1 MATNTLLQYLESTG
15 EDAFGASASL
25 GANVSN
31 RRQVETFIAS
41 AAIVAGD
48 AVTFDL
54 SQTDDNLRSLRVLK
68 SATGVV
74 TTKCFVG
81 VALNSAAAAGDRVDV
96 CLAGPCVAN
105 IHSGGG
111 VGVPLAI
118 GTEPGKL
125 EDYTAA
131 ASVLSI
137 AAHCV
142 TVPDGGQA
150 TVIVHKQF

>member
-1 MATNTLLQYLESTG
+1 MATNTTLQYLESTG

-41 AAIVAGD
+41 AAIAAGD
-48 AVTFDL
+48 AVAFDL

-68 SATGVV
+68 ADTGAT
-74 TTKCFVG
+74 TSKCFVG
-81 VALNSAAAAGDRVDV
+81 IALNPAAAEGDRVNV

-105 IHSGGG
+105 IGSGGG
-111 VGVPLAI
+111 VGVPMMISTNGELVDFD
-118 GTEPGKL
+118 GPG
-125 EDYTAA
+125 DT
-131 ASVLSI
+131 VQTR
-137 AAHCV
+137 AAHCAT
-142 TVPDGGQA
+142 TVADGQA

>member
-1 MATNTLLQYLESTG
+1 MATNTTLQYLESTG

-41 AAIVAGD
+41 AAIAAGD
-48 AVTFDL
+48 AVAFDL

-68 SATGVV
+68 ADTDAT
-74 TTKCFVG
+74 TSKCFVG
-81 VALNSAAAAGDRVDV
+81 VALSPAAALGDRVNV

-105 IHSGGG
+105 IASGGG
-111 VGVPLAI
+111 VGVPMMI
-118 GTEPGKL
+118 GATGGSL
-125 EDYTAA
+125 VDYSAG
-131 ASVLSI
+131 SVQSI
-137 AAHCV
+137 AAHCA
-142 TVPDGGQA
+142 TVVADGQA